1 MKRPI
6 FFNNQAAFGTPSNG
20 SKAKTSSSAFQ
31 AADSVA
37 NAVLSKLIADPNG
50 YANDNGRTNNSHE
63 GPVPQSQFIAE
74 AAQETA
80 SSITDA
86 ENMLNVL
93 PDLSLGMQIVIA
105 NILSPNDMLS
115 TELGF
120 EFDSDVVGDVSGS
133 LIEVIRSHFVDVYKI
148 EPQLNKMLEDILF
161 RTGSYALA
169 VIPENSIDHAINGH
183 QRVSMEALSEDFI
196 DGRVRNLGILGNSL
210 VTASK
215 DVRKVREA
223 KARNNNSFYENLTAS
238 VSLESDFQANV
249 RSYDSDIPELYL
261 SIQDNPN
268 ILKHPILHDKV
279 AQDKMADI
287 YSSFGLGMETDRS
300 NMWDEQDEKGVNVSS
315 LYKPRTFKH
324 TQTLVLKP
332 RSMLDKDT
340 VGHPLVLHLPS
351 ESVIPVHVPSNP
363 EEHIGYFVVLDQTGN
378 PIKANT
384 DSDYYRQLMGTDN
397 SGVGANMDSF
407 LNERMGNAMAGG
419 TVGDGRKLNYED
431 RVRIYM
437 DIVKRDL
444 NERLANGVYTGSSV
458 VSSPEE
464 IYRIMFARACQQ
476 MYTQL
481 VFIPLSMFTYM
492 AFDYRENGV
501 GRSLLESTRIIGNL
515 RMVNLFANSR
525 ASIKNS
531 INRELVNVT
540 LSPKDKDPLKTLSQI
555 KHMHAEGGYDEFPFR
570 AGPQDIARFIAR
582 AGTQYTVTGNPRIP
596 ETRVDVQQIQNN
608 HAKVDTEFDELLKK
622 WHLMGIGVTP
632 EAVDMS
638 MSPDFATSVIS
649 SNILQ
654 AKRALNQQQMLTHF
668 ISDFIRK
675 YTFASSTLMDE
686 LRAIIDKNRATDS
699 VLKSLPAK
707 MKTDAIVSRFL
718 QTVHV
723 TLPTPNASQL
733 DMQLEAYA
741 KYEEALDRMLKNFM
755 STELMG
761 QNELGE
767 MADAMPQLIESF
779 KAIQL
784 RRYMRDNN
792 ILPELFDLLSK
803 DNKGN
808 PLLDVAEEQ
817 ASFVEMITPSIK
829 EYLKRVTA
837 NRKKHEAEVKKMDLN
852 GGSGGDFGGG
862 GDSWDNGGGG
872 GGDDFGGDDFGGD
885 DMDTPM
891 DDQSSN
897 DMPQME
903 EETPEGDNDLDNPD
917 SNAMPE

>member
-6 FFNNQAAFGTPSNG
+6 LFNSQAAFGTPSKG
-20 SKAKTSSSAFQ
+20 DKAKSNGSAFQ
-31 AADSVA
+31 SADSVA
-37 NAVLSKLIADPNG
+37 QAVLGKLIADPNG
-50 YANDNGRTNNSHE
+50 YANDNRTGKDSE
-63 GPVPQSQFIAE
+63 GPIPQSQYIAE
-74 AAQETA
+74 TAQETA
-80 SSITDA
+80 SGIADS

-120 EFDSDVVGDVSGS
+120 EFDSDIVGDVSGS
-133 LIEVIRSHFVDVYKI
+133 LIEIIRGHFVDVYKI

-161 RTGSYALA
+161 RTGSYAMA
-169 VIPENSIDHAINGH
+169 IIPENSIDHAINGH
-183 QRVSMEALSEDFI
+183 QRVSMEALTEDFV
-196 DGRVRNLGILGNSL
+196 DGRVRNLGILGNSA
-210 VTASK
+210 VTANK
-215 DVRKVREA
+215 DQRKILEQRS
-223 KARNNNSFYENLTAS
+223 RPGSFYESLTAT
-238 VSLESDFQANV
+238 VSMESDSAAI
-249 RSYDSDIPELYL
+249 RSYTPDIPELFL
-261 SIQDNPN
+261 SVQDNPN

-287 YSSFGLGMETDRS
+287 YSAYGLGMESDREG
-300 NMWDEQDEKGVNVSS
+300 MWDEKNADGINLSS

-332 RSMLDKDT
+332 RSMLDKET

-363 EEHIGYFVVLDQTGN
+363 EEHIGYFVALDQTGN
-378 PIKANT
+378 PIKAST
-384 DSDYYRQLMGTDN
+384 DSDYYRQLMGTDSN
-397 SGVGANMDSF
+397 NMGSNMDSF
-407 LNERMGNAMAGG
+407 MNERMGTAMAGASQ
-419 TVGDGRKLNYED
+419 GDRKLNYED

-492 AFDYRENGV
+492 AFDYRDNGV

-531 INRELVNVT
+531 INRELVSVT
-540 LSPKDKDPLKTLSQI
+540 LSPKDKDPLKTLTQI
-555 KHMHAEGGYDEFPFR
+555 KHMHAEAGYDEFPFR

-596 ETRVDVQQIQNN
+596 ETRVDVQQMQNN

-654 AKRALNQQQMLTHF
+654 AKRALNQQQMLTYF

-675 YTFASSTLMDE
+675 YTYASKTLMDE
-686 LRAIIDKNRATDS
+686 LRSIVDKNRNTDP
-699 VLKSLPAK
+699 VLKSLPPK
-707 MKTDAIVSRFL
+707 MKADAIISRFL
-718 QTVHV
+718 QSVHV

-733 DMQLEAYA
+733 DMQLEAYT

-755 STELMG
+755 SEELMG

-767 MADAMPQLIESF
+767 MASALPQLIESF
-779 KAIQL
+779 RAIQL
-784 RRYMRDNN
+784 RKYMRDNN
-792 ILPELFDLLSK
+792 ILPELFDLLSR
-803 DNKGN
+803 DAKGK
-808 PLLDVAEEQ
+808 PLLNVATEQ
-817 ASFVEMITPSIK
+817 ASFVEQLTPSIV

-837 NRKKHEAEVKKMDLN
+837 NRKKHDEAVKKMGLSDS
-852 GGSGGDFGGG
+852 GGGGWDSGGDSGF
-862 GDSWDNGGGG
+862 
-872 GGDDFGGDDFGGD
+872 GDDANSMDNNMDGDMGM
-885 DMDTPM
+885 DMDT
-891 DDQSSN
+891 S
-897 DMPQME
+897 E
-903 EETPEGDNDLDNPD
+903 TEETPNEETPDDEAQTSNDNL
-917 SNAMPE
+917 E

>member
-1 MKRPI
+1 MKKPI
-6 FFNNQAAFGTPSNG
+6 LFNSQAAFGTPSNG
-20 SKAKTSSSAFQ
+20 EKSKSATTPFQ
-31 AADSVA
+31 AADDVA
-37 NAVLSKLIADPNG
+37 KAVLSKLIADPNG
-50 YANDNGRTNNSHE
+50 YASDNARGASGNE
-63 GPVPQSQFIAE
+63 GPIPQSQFIAE
-74 AAQETA
+74 TAQQTA
-80 SSITDA
+80 SNIADS

-133 LIEVIRSHFVDVYKI
+133 LIEVVKSHFVDVYKI

-169 VIPENSIDHAINGH
+169 IIPENSIDHAINGH
-183 QRVSMEALSEDFI
+183 QRVSMEALTEDFV
-196 DGRVRNLGILGNSL
+196 DGKVRNLGILGNSV
-210 VTASK
+210 VTAPK
-215 DVRKVREA
+215 DIQAAIMKQA
-223 KARNNNSFYENLTAS
+223 KPGSFYASITAG
-238 VSLESDFQANV
+238 VSMESDAANV
-249 RSYDSDIPELYL
+249 SGYVSDIPELCL

-287 YSSFGLGMETDRS
+287 YSAFGLGMESDRES
-300 NMWDEQDEKGVNVSS
+300 MWEDKNAEGVNVSS

-332 RSMLDKDT
+332 RTMLDKDT

-363 EEHIGYFVVLDQTGN
+363 EEHIGYFVALDQTGN

-384 DSDYYRQLMGTDN
+384 DSDYYRQLMGVDSN
-397 SGVGANMDSF
+397 STGSNMDSF
-407 LNERMGNAMAGG
+407 MNERMGTAMAGG
-419 TVGDGRKLNYED
+419 GGGEGRKLNYED

-444 NERLANGVYTGSSV
+444 NERLSNGVYTGSCV

-531 INRELVNVT
+531 INRELVSVT
-540 LSPKDKDPLKTLSQI
+540 LSPKDKDPIKTLSQV
-555 KHMHAEGGYDEFPFR
+555 KHMHAEAGYDEFPFR
-570 AGPQDIARFIAR
+570 ASPQDITRFIAR
-582 AGTQYTVTGNPRIP
+582 AGTQYSVTGNSRIP
-596 ETRVDVQQIQNN
+596 ETRVDVQQMQNN

-654 AKRALNQQQMLTHF
+654 AKRALNQQQMLTF
-668 ISDFIRK
+668 YISDFIRK
-675 YTFASSTLMDE
+675 YTYASSTLMGE
-686 LRAIIDKNRATDS
+686 MRAIVDKNRATDS
-699 VLKSLPAK
+699 VLKTLPAK
-707 MKTDAIVSRFL
+707 MKADAIISRFL

-733 DMQLEAYA
+733 DMQLEAYT
-741 KYEEALDRMLKNFM
+741 KYEEALDRMLRNFM
-755 STELMG
+755 SDQLMG
-761 QNELGE
+761 ENELGE
-767 MADAMPQLIESF
+767 MSSALPQLIESF
-779 KAIQL
+779 RAIQL

-792 ILPELFDLLSK
+792 ILPELFDLLSR
-803 DNKGN
+803 DAKGK
-808 PLLDVAEEQ
+808 PVLDVAEEQ
-817 ASFVEMITPSIK
+817 ASFIEQITPSIV

-837 NRKKHEAEVKKMDLN
+837 NRKKAEALTKDL
-852 GGSGGDFGGG
+852 GLSDSGGFGGG
-862 GDSWDNGGGG
+862 GDAGWGNEG
-872 GGDDFGGDDFGGD
+872 GGDMGGGDFGE
-885 DMDTPM
+885 
-891 DDQSSN
+891 SS
-897 DMPQME
+897 PTE
-903 EETPEGDNDLDNPD
+903 ESNDLDPNGEEPPLDDPD
-917 SNAMPE
+917 SNAMPNE

>member
-1 MKRPI
+1 MKKPI

-20 SKAKTSSSAFQ
+20 EKAKVSSSAFQ

-37 NAVLSKLIADPNG
+37 QAVLSKLIADPNG
-50 YANDNGRTNNSHE
+50 YANDNTRSNVSHD
-63 GPVPQSQFIAE
+63 GPIPQSQFIAE

-80 SSITDA
+80 SSIADA

-133 LIEVIRSHFVDVYKI
+133 LIEVIRTHFVDVYKI

-169 VIPENSIDHAINGH
+169 IIPENSIDHAINGH

-196 DGRVRNLGILGNSL
+196 DGRVRNLGILGNSR
-210 VTASK
+210 VTAPTAIK
-215 DVRKVREA
+215 KELDA
-223 KARNNNSFYENLTAS
+223 KTRPNSFYQNLTAS
-238 VSLESDFQANV
+238 VSLESDFQAQI
-249 RSYDSDIPELYL
+249 RTYTPDIPELYL
-261 SIQDNPN
+261 AVQDNPN

-287 YSSFGLGMETDRS
+287 YSSFGLGMESDRE
-300 NMWDEQDEKGVNVSS
+300 NMWDDTDKDGVNVSS

-363 EEHIGYFVVLDQTGN
+363 EEHIGYFVALDQTGN
-378 PIKANT
+378 PIKAST

-397 SGVGANMDSF
+397 NNLGSNMDSF
-407 LNERMGNAMAGG
+407 LNERMGTAMAGAG
-419 TVGDGRKLNYED
+419 SEGRKLNYED

-654 AKRALNQQQMLTHF
+654 AKRALNQQQMLTYF

-675 YTFASSTLMDE
+675 YTFASATLMDQ
-686 LRAIIDKNRATDS
+686 LRQIIEKNRKTDT
-699 VLKSLPAK
+699 VLKSLPPR

-718 QTVHV
+718 QSVHV

-733 DMQLEAYA
+733 DMQLEAYT

-761 QNELGE
+761 ENELGE
-767 MADAMPQLIESF
+767 MAASMPQLIESF

-803 DNKGN
+803 DSKGK

-817 ASFVEMITPSIK
+817 ASFIEQLTPSII
-829 EYLKRVTA
+829 EYLKRITA
-837 NRKKHEAEVKKMDLN
+837 NRKKHEAEVKKMGLSDA
-852 GGSGGDFGGG
+852 GGF
-862 GDSWDNGGGG
+862 GGG
-872 GGDDFGGDDFGGD
+872 GGDAWGDTGGGDGFGGEPEPSDG
-885 DMDTPM
+885 DMDM
-891 DDQSSN
+891 SSN
-897 DMPQME
+897 DMDMTSNEMPDPTGE
-903 EETPEGDNDLDNPD
+903 DNQDLDNP
-917 SNAMPE
+917 NETPTEQ